1 MVEECSL
8 NKLLAKETLAKK
20 MDLQKRRFDILSKVE
35 GGDDS
40 LKNFDVDVIE
50 SELKELNL
58 KITELT
64 ETKFRRK

>member
-1 MVEECSL
+1 
-8 NKLLAKETLAKK
+8 
-20 MDLQKRRFDILSKVE
+20 MDLQKRRFDILSKVD
-35 GGDDS
+35 GGDES